1 MYVISVELPVSKN
14 IFADVKNIRSP
25 PGAWKEVTIIE
36 KTPEKYLLKLIYF
49 NNSFFGSHF

>member
-36 KTPEKYLLKLIYF
+36 KNPEKYLLKLIYF